1 MLEFNYTYII
11 KHCLVI
17 FIFIFILFH
26 YPKVYKYIL
35 FIFSKYEVI
44 FIKIIILVKKKNM
57 ILIR

>member
-44 FIKIIILVKKKNM
+44 FIKIIILVKKKK
-57 ILIR
+57 I